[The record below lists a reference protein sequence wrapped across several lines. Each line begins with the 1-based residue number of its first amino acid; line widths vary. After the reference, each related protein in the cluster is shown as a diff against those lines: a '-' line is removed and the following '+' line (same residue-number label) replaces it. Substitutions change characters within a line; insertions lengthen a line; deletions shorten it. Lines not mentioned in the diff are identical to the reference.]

1 MLSTQER
8 KSFHSI
14 ESGEFLPPV
23 ERWISLAG
31 MFLVGSVA
39 AAIALSSFVKYNVTV
54 KATANVRPT
63 GEVRLVHSEMEGTI
77 KSILV
82 KENQLVKQG
91 DAIAYLDREQLRIKK
106 EQLLSNL
113 RQHKL
118 QQTQI
123 IAQISALDSQII
135 AESESINRAV
145 AAAKA
150 DLERQQQERQQQLLT
165 TQADLQAAKIDL
177 ELAQDEMARYQQ
189 LVQAGIVSQI
199 QFKEKESDVKSALAK
214 LAKAKAVVNPSLAT
228 VAIARERAAQENAKG
243 EASIAALKKE
253 KQALIQQKIE
263 IENQIGEFQTEIKQ
277 IDMQIQKSIIVATSD
292 GVILKLNLRNP
303 GQVVR
308 SSEPIAEIAPGNVP
322 LVIKAA
328 IATQDIEKV
337 AIGQKVQL
345 RVDACPY
352 PDYGT
357 LSGVVSGISPDT
369 IAPQTNNTEVK
380 NNGAN
385 YFEVT
390 IQPQSLS
397 LGSGRQQCRIQ
408 SGIGATA
415 DIISKEET
423 ALQFLLR
430 KARLIADL

>member
-23 ERWISLAG
+23 DRWISLAG

-39 AAIALSSFVKYNVTV
+39 AAIALSSFIEYNVTV
-54 KATANVRPT
+54 RATANVRPT
-63 GEVRLVHSEMEGTI
+63 GEVRLVQSEMEGTI

-82 KENQLVKQG
+82 KENQMVKRG

-106 EQLLSNL
+106 EQLLGNL

-118 QQTQI
+118 QHTQI
-123 IAQISALDSQII
+123 AAQISALDSQII

-150 DLERQQQERQQQLLT
+150 DLERQQQERQQKLLT

-177 ELAQDEMARYQQ
+177 ELAQDKMARYQQ
-189 LVQAGIVSQI
+189 LVQAGIVSEL

-228 VAIARERAAQENAKG
+228 VASARERAAQENAKG
-243 EASIAALKKE
+243 EANIAALKKE

-263 IENQIGEFQTEIKQ
+263 IENQIGQSQTEIKQ
-277 IDMQIQKSIIVATSD
+277 INMQLQKSIILATSD
-292 GVILKLNLRNP
+292 GIVLKLNLRNP

-308 SSEPIAEIAPGNVP
+308 SSEPIAEIVPGNVP
-322 LVIKAA
+322 LAIKAV
-328 IATQDIEKV
+328 IATQDIEKIAV
-337 AIGQKVQL
+337 GYKTQL
-345 RVDACPY
+345 RIDACPY

-357 LSGVVSGISPDT
+357 LPGVVSGISPDA
-369 IAPQTNNTEVK
+369 ISPQNNNTEVK
-380 NNGAN
+380 NNGAS

-397 LGSGRQQCRIQ
+397 LGSGSRQCRIQ
-408 SGIGATA
+408 SGMGATA
-415 DIISKEET
+415 EIISKEET